1 MPEASK
7 PVRLIH
13 HAQTEVRCST
23 GHRYHALETACEGM
37 PVQALEDLVRM
48 IRNLKQDAA
57 SERSKRRR
65 GQFWG

>member
-1 MPEASK
+1 
-7 PVRLIH
+7 
-13 HAQTEVRCST
+13 
-23 GHRYHALETACEGM
+23 M